1 MMPEEEFGTVGDYVK
16 VFEALLKE
24 GIAENH
30 LALMQAH
37 FKAPHHTA
45 TWAQIAKAVGYANG
59 NAVNLH
65 YGTLASR
72 VAHHLGIVEPPNGF
86 WLFVLVKWADER
98 DPSDHTAFVL
108 RRPVIEALT
117 QLGILPGEGSLHLTN
132 PKEISPWESIEQD
145 LDRKVKEA
153 QTLLPE
159 ERRKRLAESPKHPEK
174 VLVNT
179 TMFLRNQYVIAEVLA
194 RANGVCESC
203 HAPAP
208 FLRVS
213 DGSPYLEVHHRIR
226 LADGGEDTVA
236 NAVAVCPN
244 CHRKAHYG

>member
-1 MMPEEEFGTVGDYVK
+1 MMHEEEFGTAEDYIRA
-16 VFEALLKE
+16 FAALLRE
-24 GIAENH
+24 GIAEKYV
-30 LALMQAH
+30 ALLQAH
-37 FKAPHHTA
+37 FKAPQHTA

-72 VAHHLGIVEPPNGF
+72 VAHHLGVVEPPQGF
-86 WLFVLVKWADER
+86 WLFVLVRWADER
-98 DPSDHTAFVL
+98 DASGHTAFVL

-117 QLGILPGEGSLHLTN
+117 QLGILPGEGNLHPPN
-132 PKEISPWESIEQD
+132 PKVIPAWENVDQD

-153 QTLLPE
+153 QTLSSE
-159 ERRKRLAESPKHPEK
+159 ERHRRLAESPKHPEK

-179 TMFLRNQYVIAEVLA
+179 TMFLRNQYVISEVLT

-208 FLRVS
+208 FIRVS
-213 DGSPYLEVHHRIR
+213 DGTPYLEVHHRVR
-226 LADGGEDTVA
+226 LADGGEDTVS
-236 NAVAVCPN
+236 NAVALCPN

>member
-1 MMPEEEFGTVGDYVK
+1 MMPEEEFGTVSDYVK
-16 VFEALLKE
+16 VFEVLLKE

-30 LALMQAH
+30 LALLQAH

-59 NAVNLH
+59 SAVNLH

-72 VAHHLGIVEPPNGF
+72 VAHHLRIAEPPNGF
-86 WLFVLVKWADER
+86 WLFVLVKWADDR
-98 DPSDHTAFVL
+98 DPSGHTAFVL

-117 QLGILPGEGSLHLTN
+117 QLGILPDEGNLHPPN
-132 PKEISPWESIEQD
+132 PTVIPLWENLDQD
-145 LDRKVKEA
+145 LDRKVNEA
-153 QTLLPE
+153 RTLSPE
-159 ERRKRLAESPKHPEK
+159 ERHARLAESPKNPEK
-174 VLVNT
+174 VWVNT

-208 FLRVS
+208 FLRAS
-213 DGSPYLEVHHRIR
+213 DGSPYLEVHHRDR
-226 LADGGEDTVA
+226 LADGGEDTVS
-236 NAVAVCPN
+236 NALALCPN